1 MRLPPSS
8 RIRAVTLIELLSVMA
23 VLVIVAGFLVPAV
36 ASLGRST
43 ALVTGGN
50 MVTNLANFARQ
61 SAVSKNTMTALVLLG
76 GQGTPEDYRSFIV
89 LEYIA
94 GGGGWS
100 PLSAWQTLPD
110 GITVDFADAANCT
123 FYEKSPAAFPLLAG
137 PPVQKNPPVTYK
149 TAQVGASA
157 FSARIYLPTG
167 GLQSPE
173 KPAQIRLVEGFAQGA
188 QLVRTHPDGTG
199 KSANYYD
206 IAIVGATGTT
216 KISRP

>member
-1 MRLPPSS
+1 
-8 RIRAVTLIELLSVMA
+8 MA
-23 VLVIVAGFLVPAV
+23 VLVIVTGFLVPAV

-50 MVTNLANFARQ
+50 MVANLANQARQ
-61 SAVSKNTMTALVLLG
+61 TAISKNTMTALVLLTA
-76 GQGTPEDYRSFIV
+76 QGTPEDYRAVMV

-100 PLSAWQTLPD
+100 PATGWQTLPD
-110 GITVDFADAANCT
+110 GIIVDFADPTNCT
-123 FYEKSPAAFPLLAG
+123 FYEETPAAFPFLTG
-137 PPVQKNPPVTYK
+137 PPVQKNPPITYK
-149 TAQVGASA
+149 KTQVGPSA

-167 GLQSPE
+167 GLQNPE
-173 KPAQIRLVEGFAQGA
+173 KSAQIRIVEGFAQGT